1 MRLNRSWVEASSH
14 LNSGGTVYFKR
25 GFAEKLQLSR
35 CTRHE
40 GHGRGRQTQPGEPA
54 ARRNGFPQS
63 VQHLLRTLCGPPPR
77 GSEPFPQAI
86 ALYYPELP
94 ATRRLSSA
102 ARSFRLL
109 RPDGLILVNV
119 GKL

>member
-1 MRLNRSWVEASSH
+1 MKATAAAARL
-14 LNSGGTVYFKR
+14 K
-25 GFAEKLQLSR
+25 
-35 CTRHE
+35 
-40 GHGRGRQTQPGEPA
+40 PGEPA

-86 ALYYPELP
+86 ALCYPELQ

-109 RPDGLILVNV
+109 RPDGLILVKV